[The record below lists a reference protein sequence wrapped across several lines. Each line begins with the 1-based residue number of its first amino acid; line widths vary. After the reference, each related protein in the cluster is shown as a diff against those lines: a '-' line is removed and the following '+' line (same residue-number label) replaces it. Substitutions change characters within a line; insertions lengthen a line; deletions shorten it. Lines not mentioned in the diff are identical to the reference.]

1 MFFITRASDMSIPT
15 SKRTIWYNRFIYKER
30 EVYVLIEC
38 CSSIRGYCV
47 LASIL
52 ITNCDFALIFLTLWF
67 CSLIFT
73 SQCEP
78 QLHFNLGAKTPKK
91 PYLYF
96 PFSPPCNHPPLT
108 GFSSLLRATTHPPVG
123 VAASEDE
130 ILLRW

>member
-52 ITNCDFALIFLTLWF
+52 ITNCDFALISPTFMILSLF
-67 CSLIFT
+67 YENAERVYPCSVNR
-73 SQCEP
+73 S
-78 QLHFNLGAKTPKK
+78 
-91 PYLYF
+91 
-96 PFSPPCNHPPLT
+96 
-108 GFSSLLRATTHPPVG
+108 
-123 VAASEDE
+123 
-130 ILLRW
+130 